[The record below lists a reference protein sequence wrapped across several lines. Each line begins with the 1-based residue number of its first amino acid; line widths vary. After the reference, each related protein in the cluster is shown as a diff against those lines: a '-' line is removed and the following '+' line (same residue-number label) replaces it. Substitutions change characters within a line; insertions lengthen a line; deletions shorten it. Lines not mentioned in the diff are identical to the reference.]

1 MYMSHA
7 HPRGFTLIEM
17 LTVIAI
23 IIILTGILFAN
34 FRNFGG
40 TARLEQDATE
50 LASLIR
56 TARQDSISVV
66 QHGTEY
72 PSYGV
77 YVYDSNAVDTIE
89 LYAACGVDLTSGDY
103 HRGGAGNTCSAG
115 QTVEGLTLRGSTISD
130 IEYSTN
136 NANIDGASILFVRPD
151 PIIQMYRHTG
161 VSSVQILR
169 TGTLTITLTSTD
181 GTGDTRTVS
190 VNSNGHIR
198 IGN

>member
-77 YVYDSNAVDTIE
+77 YVNTSNTVE
-89 LYAACGVDLTSGDY
+89 LYAACGVDLTAGSY
-103 HRGGAGNTCSAG
+103 HRGGDGNTCSAG
-115 QTVEGLTLRGSTISD
+115 ETVETLTLRGSTVTGISH
-130 IEYSTN
+130 TN
-136 NANIDGASILFVRPD
+136 SNPASFTQTAILFVRPD
-151 PIIQMYRHTG
+151 PIIQIYRYSG
-161 VSSVQILR
+161 ASNNAQLVR